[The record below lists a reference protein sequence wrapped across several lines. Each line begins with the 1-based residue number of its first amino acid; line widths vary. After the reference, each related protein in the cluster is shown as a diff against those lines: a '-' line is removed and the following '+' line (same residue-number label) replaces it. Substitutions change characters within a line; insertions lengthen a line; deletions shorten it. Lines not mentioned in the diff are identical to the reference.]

1 VNVTM
6 ARFIGT
12 KNGVLDTRRQRLSLV
27 LPAPKD
33 TRKREDIRKTS
44 AVDFNVTDTFLVGGA
59 L

>member
-1 VNVTM
+1 M